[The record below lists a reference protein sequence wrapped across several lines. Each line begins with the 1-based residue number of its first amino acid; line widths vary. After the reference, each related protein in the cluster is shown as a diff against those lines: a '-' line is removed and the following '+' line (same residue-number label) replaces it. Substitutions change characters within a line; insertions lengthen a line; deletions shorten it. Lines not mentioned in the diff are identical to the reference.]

1 MLRTLLGAGLVALP
15 ALGLVEHTTASRSG
29 AGPERIVA
37 NPNRTPAGHFRNGVL
52 TLHLELRTGFFRP
65 QTDDGPGMVVQAFG
79 EAGRPLQ
86 IPGPLIR
93 VREGTVINAT
103 IRNTLPD
110 STLVLHGFHTRPGSP
125 DDTIQVAPGAT
136 RSLRFTVG
144 TAGTYFYWGT
154 TTGKRMEDD
163 RWIDSQLAGALI
175 IDRAGEPRHAEER
188 VFVIGLWLK
197 AADSSS
203 GEPQREVMVI
213 NGKSWPQTER
223 LEYTVGDTVR
233 WRWVNPSSSSH
244 PMHLHGFYYEVDSR
258 GSWAEDTIYR
268 PAERRRVVT
277 ELLWPGGTISTRWV
291 PERPGNWLFHCHFAL
306 HMSTELFLAPHPAAS
321 GTHGDPAHAVHG
333 MAGLVLGMHIK
344 PVRGSHAAAESKA
357 EPRFLRLLVQ
367 PAPAGRDSAHLMGY
381 VLQEGAAEPASDS
394 VVIPGPAL
402 VLERGRPVS
411 INIVNRLP
419 EATAVHWHGIELESY
434 PDGVPGWS
442 GMPERIL
449 QPIAAG
455 DSFAARFTPPRAGTF
470 IYHSH
475 SNELGQIFGGLYGP
489 LIVVKPG
496 ERFDTATNRLVI
508 VGGYARHDSAFG
520 VVNGRLDP
528 AAIELRPSRTYR
540 FRLINIGDART
551 FFSLRR
557 PDSSAV
563 AWRAVAKDGADLPPS
578 QAVTRTERFVSGP
591 GETADFEFTPA
602 EPGDLVLD
610 LDSPFA
616 PWHLDVPVRV
626 RAGSPP

>member
-1 MLRTLLGAGLVALP
+1 MIRTVLGASLVALP
-15 ALGLVEHTTASRSG
+15 GLGLVAHTTAIRG
-29 AGPERIVA
+29 ATGPERIVA
-37 NPNRTPAGHFRNGVL
+37 NANRTPAGHFRNGVL
-52 TLHLELRTGFFRP
+52 TLHLELRTGLFRP
-65 QTDDGPGMVVQAFG
+65 QADDGPGIVVQALG

-93 VREGTVINAT
+93 AREGTVINAT
-103 IRNTLPD
+103 IRNTLLD
-110 STLVLHGFHTRPGSP
+110 STLVLHGFHTRPGNP
-125 DDTIQVAPGAT
+125 EDTVQVAPGAT
-136 RSLRFTVG
+136 RSLRFTAG

-175 IDRAGEPRHAEER
+175 IDRGEPRPEER

-197 AADSSS
+197 PADSSS
-203 GEPQREVMVI
+203 GEPEREVMVI
-213 NGKSWPQTER
+213 NGKSWPHTER

-233 WRWVNPSSSSH
+233 WRWVNASSSSH

-277 ELLWPGGTISTRWV
+277 ELLWPGGTLSARWV
-291 PERPGNWLFHCHFAL
+291 PERPGNWLFHCHFAF
-306 HMSTELFLAPHPAAS
+306 HMSTDLFLAPHPPAS
-321 GTHGDPAHAVHG
+321 GPHTDPAHAVHG
-333 MAGLVLGMHIK
+333 MAGLVLGMHVK
-344 PVRGSHAAAESKA
+344 PGRASQAPVGPRAES
-357 EPRFLRLLVQ
+357 RLLRLLVQ
-367 PAPAGRDSAHLMGY
+367 RAPAGRDSAHLMGY
-381 VLQEGAAEPASDS
+381 VLQEGTAEPAADS
-394 VVIPGPAL
+394 VVIPGPTL

-411 INIVNRLP
+411 INVVNRLP

-442 GMPERIL
+442 GMPQRIL

-496 ERFDTATNRLVI
+496 ERFDTTTNRLVI
-508 VGGYARHDSAFG
+508 VGGYFRHDSAFG
-520 VVNGRLDP
+520 VVNGRLEP
-528 AAIELRPSRTYR
+528 APIELSPLRTYR

-578 QAVTRTERFVSGP
+578 QAVSRTERLL
-591 GETADFEFTPA
+591 T
-602 EPGDLVLD
+602 
-610 LDSPFA
+610 
-616 PWHLDVPVRV
+616 
-626 RAGSPP
+626 

>member
-1 MLRTLLGAGLVALP
+1 MLRTVLSAGLVVLP

-37 NPNRTPAGHFRNGVL
+37 NRNRTPAGHFRNGVL

-65 QTDDGPGMVVQAFG
+65 QADDGPGIVVQAFG

-110 STLVLHGFHTRPGSP
+110 STLVLHGFDTRPGSP
-125 DDTIQVAPGAT
+125 DDTVQVAPGTT
-136 RSLRFTVG
+136 RSLRFMVG

-175 IDRAGEPRHAEER
+175 IDRAGEPRHEDR

-203 GEPQREVMVI
+203 GESGRELMVI

-233 WRWVNPSSSSH
+233 WRWVNPSASSH

-258 GSWAEDTIYR
+258 GSWAEDTIYQ

-277 ELLWPGGTISTRWV
+277 ELLWPGGTISARWV

-306 HMSTELFLAPHPAAS
+306 HMSTELFLAPHPTAS
-321 GTHGDPAHAVHG
+321 GTHADPAHAVHG

-344 PVRGSHAAAESKA
+344 PARGSHAVAESKA
-357 EPRFLRLLVQ
+357 EPRLLRLLVQ
-367 PAPAGRDSAHLMGY
+367 RAPAGRDSAHLMGY
-381 VLQEGAAEPASDS
+381 VLQEGSAEPASDS
-394 VVIPGPAL
+394 VVIPGPTL
-402 VLERGRPVS
+402 VLERGQPVS

-449 QPIAAG
+449 QPIATG

-475 SNELGQIFGGLYGP
+475 SNELNQIFGGLYGP
-489 LIVVKPG
+489 LVVVEPG
-496 ERFDTATNRLVI
+496 ERFDTATNRLVV

-528 AAIELRPSRTYR
+528 APIELRPSRTYR

-578 QAVTRTERFVSGP
+578 QAVTRTERFVTGP

-602 EPGDLVLD
+602 EQGDVVLD

-616 PWHLDVPVRV
+616 CWHLDVPVKV